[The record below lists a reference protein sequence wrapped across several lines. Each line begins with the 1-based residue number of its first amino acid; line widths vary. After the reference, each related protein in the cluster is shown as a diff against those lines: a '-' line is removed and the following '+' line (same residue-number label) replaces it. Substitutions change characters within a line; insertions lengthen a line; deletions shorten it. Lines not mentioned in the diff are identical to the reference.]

1 MSNSLDPDQN
11 VGPDLGPNLL
21 QRLPGDENAAASRQR
36 HVLEIQVIAS
46 LFRISISARSSDC
59 GTTVAVMKAAREG
72 HDNPTHP
79 HKIVRSF
86 TLHTHKD
93 MKLRSLTEY
102 LCMYVYRTT

>member
-46 LFRISISARSSDC
+46 SKQEVLIHLF
-59 GTTVAVMKAAREG
+59 V
-72 HDNPTHP
+72 
-79 HKIVRSF
+79 
-86 TLHTHKD
+86 
-93 MKLRSLTEY
+93 
-102 LCMYVYRTT
+102 